1 VGKLWKFVEAGEV
14 LRGRSLIRILA
25 HFYGGF
31 WKQFTLK
38 ILA

>member
-14 LRGRSLIRILA
+14 LRGWSLNRILA

-31 WKQFTLK
+31 WEQFTFK
-38 ILA
+38 ILV